1 MGIDVISG
9 KIKRKCKGHLFA
21 AGVSVRQSV
30 TNVTSPE
37 LAATLNGINRGIG
50 SLGLRLLGS

>member
-1 MGIDVISG
+1 MQGTSFRGRRV
-9 KIKRKCKGHLFA
+9 R
-21 AGVSVRQSV
+21 RQSV